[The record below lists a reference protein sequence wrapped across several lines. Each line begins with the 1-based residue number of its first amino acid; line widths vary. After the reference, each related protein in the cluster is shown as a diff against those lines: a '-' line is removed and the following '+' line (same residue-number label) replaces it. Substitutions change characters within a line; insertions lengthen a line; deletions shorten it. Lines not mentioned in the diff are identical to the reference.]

1 MTYTA
6 PILTVDT
13 VVFQII
19 EARLCVLV
27 ITRTN
32 PPFQGRPALPGGYI
46 SLGETT
52 HVALQRVLADKAGIQ
67 SSVLPLIEQLY
78 TFDTVARDPR
88 GHAVSVT
95 YMALGRDVL
104 LAAHASL
111 HQPRF
116 VPVDVLPD
124 LAFDHAQIV
133 AYAGERLKNKISY
146 TNAIYALLPEVFTL
160 SQLQQA
166 YEAILARPLDK
177 RNFRKKIMSLDMIAE
192 TPQMYRDGAHRP
204 ARLYRFV
211 HTTLTDMAMF

>member
-19 EARLCVLV
+19 DGRLCVLV

-32 PPFQGRPALPGGYI
+32 PPFQDWPALPGGYI

-52 HVALQRVLADKAGIQ
+52 HVALQRVLADKAGTQ
-67 SSVLPLIEQLY
+67 STAFPLIEQLY

-95 YMALGRDVL
+95 YMALGRDVM
-104 LAAHASL
+104 LADSASP

-116 VPVDVLPD
+116 VPVDALPD

-146 TNAIYALLPEVFTL
+146 TNAIYALLPDVFTL

-211 HTTLTDMAMF
+211 HTTLTDTAMF

>member
-13 VVFQII
+13 VVFQLI
-19 EARLCVLV
+19 EARLCVLL

-32 PPFQGRPALPGGYI
+32 PPFQGRRALPGGYI

-52 HVALQRVLADKAGIQ
+52 HEALQRVLADKAGIERTT
-67 SSVLPLIEQLY
+67 LPLIEQLY

-88 GHAVSVT
+88 GHAVSVA
-95 YMALGRDVL
+95 YMALGRDVVL
-104 LAAHASL
+104 DARAAL
-111 HQPRF
+111 HQPQF
-116 VPVDVLPD
+116 VPVDALPD
-124 LAFDHAQIV
+124 IAFDHAQIV
-133 AYAGERLKNKISY
+133 AYACERLRNKISY
-146 TNAIYALLPEVFTL
+146 TNAIFALLPDYFTL

-177 RNFRKKIMSLDMIAE
+177 RNFRKKSMSLAMIAE

-211 HTTLTDMAMF
+211 HATLTDTAMF

>member
-19 EARLCVLV
+19 ETRLCVLL

-32 PPFQGRPALPGGYI
+32 PPFQGRLALPGGYI

-52 HVALQRVLADKAGIQ
+52 HIALQRVLAEKAGLQ
-67 SSVLPLIEQLY
+67 RDTLRLIEQLY

-95 YMALGRDVL
+95 YMALGRDLVL
-104 LAAHASL
+104 DTEAAV

-116 VPVDVLPD
+116 VPVDALPD
-124 LAFDHAQIV
+124 IAFDHADIV
-133 AYAGERLKNKISY
+133 AYAVERLKNKISY
-146 TNAIYALLPEVFTL
+146 TNAIYALMPDVFTL

-177 RNFRKKIMSLDMIAE
+177 RNFRKKIISLDMIAE

-211 HTTLTDMAMF
+211 HTTLTDTAMF